1 MSWQSLLAVAVGGAV
16 GSVVRFGLAVW
27 FKERGWSAT
36 FPWGTFVI
44 NVTGSF
50 LLAVF
55 AVWLVERAAPAREE
69 WVLLLGT
76 GFCGGYTTFST
87 FSVETQRLLHEG
99 RHGAALAYAA
109 GSVVGGLVAAWV
121 GFVIARLL
129 FARP

>member
-1 MSWQSLLAVAVGGAV
+1 SLLAVALGGAV
-16 GSVVRFGLAVW
+16 GSVARFVLAVW
-27 FKERGWSAT
+27 FKERGWSTT

-55 AVWLVERAAPAREE
+55 AVWLVEKASPAREE
-69 WVLLLGT
+69 WFLLLGT

-99 RHGAALAYAA
+99 RPGAALGYAA
-109 GSVVGGLVAAWV
+109 GSVVAGLIAAWT
-121 GFVIARLL
+121 GFVVARALL
-129 FARP
+129 ARP